1 MMSEFPALDE
11 LVEKC
16 DYDTKLAVTAWVFQ
30 HIVEHA
36 KEGGS
41 FRYLIYDR
49 LGFDIDSYIVL
60 YEAGGMDISNEFDL
74 TQKQTVIKI
83 AQEKK
88 YEEFKP
94 ALNLCDEPG
103 CFKEITCGFPQGGT
117 YRRTCHEHSGSRYD
131 IL

>member
-1 MMSEFPALDE
+1 MSEFPELDE
-11 LVEKC
+11 LIKKC
-16 DYDTKLAVTAWVFQ
+16 DYDTKLAITAWVFQ

-41 FRYLIYDR
+41 FRHLIYNR
-49 LGFDIDSYIVL
+49 LGFDTDSYVPL
-60 YEAGGMDISNEFDL
+60 YEAGGMEISNEFDL
-74 TQKQTVIKI
+74 SQKQTIIRI

-88 YEEFKP
+88 YEDFKP

-103 CFKEITCGFPQGGT
+103 CFKEVTCGFPQGGT
-117 YRRTCHEHSGSRYD
+117 YRRTCHEHSGSRYE